1 MADPGVFSHFRLV
14 ASDGLSLSLLL
25 SHSCHVSGEL
35 MRTLWLAWL
44 VLISSEC
51 VHTDGRFP
59 DGYRWSVTFN
69 LSCGYRPTKAAFWKG
84 EMTFKWSICKIP
96 IILLIQ
102 CQLALLSSWHTAV
115 LLHRLV
121 LMSAGLVLCHTRLIC
136 RTILTKLWALLEALI
151 ASVCTMVVYSFKV
164 KSQFSVSC
172 FDIVVAIPK

>member
-1 MADPGVFSHFRLV
+1 MAAPGVFSHFRLI

-25 SHSCHVSGEL
+25 SHIRHISGEL
-35 MRTLWLAWL
+35 MRMLWLAWL

-59 DGYRWSVTFN
+59 DGCRWSVTFN
-69 LSCGYRPTKAAFWKG
+69 LSCGFRPTKAAFWKG

-115 LLHRLV
+115 LLHRLL
-121 LMSAGLVLCHTRLIC
+121 LMSAGLVLRHTRLIC
-136 RTILTKLWALLEALI
+136 RTILANYGHCWRLWLHLCVQRWSIASKSRANLVFPALI
-151 ASVCTMVVYSFKV
+151 LCKFLSR
-164 KSQFSVSC
+164 
-172 FDIVVAIPK
+172 